1 MKYCQF
7 SALKVT
13 DEVFFSIMMKHDAC
27 LYFDFSNFII

>member
-13 DEVFFSIMMKHDAC
+13 EVFFSITMKHDAR
-27 LYFDFSNFII
+27 LYFDFSSFTT